1 MLLRQGV
8 KVAVPNT
15 QKHTQ
20 GGCQIKETKKYGSN
34 ERTEKK
40 KPEKELNKMEIA
52 NRSDAEFKTL
62 VIRILTELTEYGN
75 NIREEMRVTLSEI
88 QKNPQ
93 GTSSEGKEA
102 RIQINDLE
110 HKEEISIQPEQQEE
124 K

>member
-8 KVAVPNT
+8 KAAVPNT

-40 KPEKELNKMEIA
+40 TPEKELNKMEIA

-62 VIRILTELTEYGN
+62 VIRILKELTEYS
-75 NIREEMRVTLSEI
+75 NII
-88 QKNPQ
+88 K
-93 GTSSEGKEA
+93 KE
-102 RIQINDLE
+102 R
-110 HKEEISIQPEQQEE
+110 K
-124 K
+124 KFTKVK